1 MGLDRRLAQSRSNS
15 DPRVALNVSE
25 LARITNR
32 AARGMALA
40 LHSFNKS
47 RTACGSSERE
57 GVNMNSKSA
66 LSWLGLCGV
75 LMCGAACGGEN
86 AAGDGSASDS
96 ALASQ
101 DEALRHHHHSS
112 APATTASASA
122 TPVASAS
129 ANTSVAAPVSDVATL
144 IAAAQTPDGMAIP
157 QAAGPGG
164 QCPPVL
170 VALGF
175 WACPILDQTCSFD
188 ANGATHSCVCDRTQG
203 EGQTPSWV
211 CN

>member
-1 MGLDRRLAQSRSNS
+1 
-15 DPRVALNVSE
+15 
-25 LARITNR
+25 
-32 AARGMALA
+32 
-40 LHSFNKS
+40 
-47 RTACGSSERE
+47 
-57 GVNMNSKSA
+57 MNSKSA
-66 LSWLGLCGV
+66 LSWLALCGV
-75 LMCGAACGGEN
+75 VMCGVACGGEN

-101 DEALRHHHHSS
+101 DEALHHHRHAS
-112 APATTASASA
+112 APATTASTSA

-129 ANTSVAAPVSDVATL
+129 ATTTSTAAPVGDVASV

-188 ANGATHSCVCDRTQG
+188 ANGGAHTCVCDRTQG